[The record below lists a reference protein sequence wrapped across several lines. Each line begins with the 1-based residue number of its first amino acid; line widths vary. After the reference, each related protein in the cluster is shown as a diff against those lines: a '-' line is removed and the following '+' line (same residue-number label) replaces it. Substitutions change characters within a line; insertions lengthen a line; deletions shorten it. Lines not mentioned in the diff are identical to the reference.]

1 MCELLAVSTSN
12 LARLTFSLRTLASRG
27 GAGGSMHDGW
37 GVAFYQAA
45 DVALFREPSAAAES
59 ELIRYLETSGPAT
72 TLAISHIRHAT
83 QGAIELANT
92 QPFIRELGGRTHCF
106 AHNGNLTGIVGNTLF
121 DSSDRNRPVGGT
133 DSEYAFCA
141 LLSLMRS
148 VWSGNDLPTV
158 HARRAAVERFAA
170 DLSTLGP
177 ANFFYADGDV
187 LFAHGHRR
195 IQAATGNVGPP
206 GLWTQQRHCKPALA
220 LPEEHGGL
228 LVNDGDRSV
237 VFVASVPL
245 TDEAWRPLAEGEVL
259 VVRNGEYVGNLL
271 PN

>member
-1 MCELLAVSTSN
+1 
-12 LARLTFSLRTLASRG
+12 
-27 GAGGSMHDGW
+27 MHDGW

-59 ELIRYLETSGPAT
+59 ELIHYLETSGPAT
-72 TLAISHIRHAT
+72 NLAISHIRHAT

-106 AHNGNLTGIVGNTLF
+106 AHNGNLTGIAGNTLF
-121 DSSDRNRPVGGT
+121 DSSDCYKPVGGT

-141 LLSLMRS
+141 LLSPMRA
-148 VWSGNDLPTV
+148 VWRGSDLPTV
-158 HARRAAVERFAA
+158 QARRAAVERFAA
-170 DLSTLGP
+170 NLSTLGP
-177 ANFFYADGDV
+177 ANFLYADGDV

-195 IQAATGNVGPP
+195 IQAATGHVGPP
-206 GLWTQQRHCKPALA
+206 GLWTLQRHCKSQQA

-245 TDEAWRPLAEGEVL
+245 TDELWRPLAEGEVL